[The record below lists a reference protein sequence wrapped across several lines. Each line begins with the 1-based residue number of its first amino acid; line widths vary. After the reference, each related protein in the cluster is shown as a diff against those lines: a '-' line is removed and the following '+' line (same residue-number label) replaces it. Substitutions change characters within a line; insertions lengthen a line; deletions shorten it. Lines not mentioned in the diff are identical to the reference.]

1 MAISTIPSLP
11 LDLKKILLING
22 WKFIFFILF
31 VGGIFLVANDLG
43 LLRESKEFL
52 SKNLQIKDVSE
63 ASYVIGIEIFQNR
76 AQGLLELSQKTYIN
90 KLLERF
96 RIKKCLLSIV
106 PIKKGD
112 TFNLMQ
118 CSKNELKHAQMEMIP
133 YASIVGSLMY
143 A

>member
-11 LDLKKILLING
+11 LDLKKILLISG
-22 WKFIFFILF
+22 WKFIFFILY

-90 KLLERF
+90 KILERF

>member
-11 LDLKKILLING
+11 LDLKKILLISG
-22 WKFIFFILF
+22 WKFIFFILY

-118 CSKNELKHAQMEMIP
+118 FSKNELEHTQMEMIP

>member
-22 WKFIFFILF
+22 WKFIFFILY

-90 KLLERF
+90 KILERF

>member
-11 LDLKKILLING
+11 LDLKKILLISG
-22 WKFIFFILF
+22 WKFIFFILY

-90 KLLERF
+90 KILERF

-118 CSKNELKHAQMEMIP
+118 RSKIELKHAQMEMIP

>member
-11 LDLKKILLING
+11 LDLKKILLISG
-22 WKFIFFILF
+22 WKFIFFILY

-43 LLRESKEFL
+43 LLRESKEFI
-52 SKNLQIKDVSE
+52 SKNLQIKDVNE

-112 TFNLMQ
+112 TFNIMQ

-133 YASIVGSLMY
+133 YASIFGSLMY

>member
-1 MAISTIPSLP
+1 MGGSLYF
-11 LDLKKILLING
+11 L
-22 WKFIFFILF
+22 FFILY

-43 LLRESKEFL
+43 VLRESKEFL

-63 ASYVIGIEIFQNR
+63 ASYVIGIEIFQSR

>member
-11 LDLKKILLING
+11 LDLKKILLISG
-22 WKFIFFILF
+22 WKFIFFILY

-43 LLRESKEFL
+43 LLHESKEFL
-52 SKNLQIKDVSE
+52 SKNLQIKDVNE

>member
-11 LDLKKILLING
+11 LDLKKILLISG
-22 WKFIFFILF
+22 WKFIFFILY

-52 SKNLQIKDVSE
+52 SKNLQIKDVNE

-76 AQGLLELSQKTYIN
+76 AQRLLELSQKTYIN

-118 CSKNELKHAQMEMIP
+118 CSKNELKHTQMEMIP

>member
-11 LDLKKILLING
+11 LDLKKILLISG
-22 WKFIFFILF
+22 WKFIFFILY

-43 LLRESKEFL
+43 LLREFKEFL

-63 ASYVIGIEIFQNR
+63 ASHVIGIEIFQNK

>member
-22 WKFIFFILF
+22 WKFIFFILY

-43 LLRESKEFL
+43 LLHESKEFL

-118 CSKNELKHAQMEMIP
+118 CLKNELKHAQMEMIP

>member
-11 LDLKKILLING
+11 LDLKKILLISG
-22 WKFIFFILF
+22 WKFIFFILY

-52 SKNLQIKDVSE
+52 SKKLQIKDVSE
-63 ASYVIGIEIFQNR
+63 ASYVIGIEIFQNI
-76 AQGLLELSQKTYIN
+76 AQGWLELSQKTYIN